1 MSLVHNKWVYLCLFL
16 SWGTLYGTIHFS
28 SYDSNIAVKETNSK
42 LIVGNADKIIGWSEF
57 SIAKEFG
64 KEGASGWVEQYTDGV
79 TISQEG
85 SEDPTTNLIISNSN
99 AINYGIKNNS
109 NAIIA
114 LLSGDFTEEEKQ
126 ELLEDIRTTS
136 NAFLYCCKNTS
147 NTLIYGIKNNSS
159 AILDLRAGTF
169 TEEEKL
175 ELLED
180 VRTTSNAFL
189 YCCKN
194 TSNALVYGIENNR
207 NAIACFPLTIC
218 GCCDGCEPVARGEG
232 YCEDT
237 LRDAPLHKASGRP
250 QGERGRGSGLDIERA
265 QTSMLS
271 PDNNYLAM
279 VTHRSC
285 KRSCEKACE
294 QVCDQACELSCD
306 QACRQECEQACLG
319 NCEELCLYTLDDQT
333 GALELVSRKEICDG
347 HVYYVLWSAD
357 GLYLGVGLE
366 RENSGKE
373 VLVYAFDHE
382 KQTLQVLPEI
392 DSFLNAF

>member
-126 ELLEDIRTTS
+126 
-136 NAFLYCCKNTS
+136 
-147 NTLIYGIKNNSS
+147 
-159 AILDLRAGTF
+159 
-169 TEEEKL
+169 